1 MSDDEDE
8 PASDGERVRYEEI
21 LHAEGH
27 EHVQGTHA
35 STFEVTTDDFLTPA
49 GDCILGIESDRAPA
63 AFADAFVAACQDD
76 DARIVTELSI
86 VADDDANRDGRAD
99 AEDGPFTQ
107 RIVAR
112 GDPELSFTNDRSAVW
127 RTSEYVD
134 DRTVAV
140 EADHAAAD
148 VDDDFVAALAAGAEL
163 EVTIVV
169 EAPA

>member
-1 MSDDEDE
+1 MSEDTDAL
-8 PASDGERVRYEEI
+8 ASDAEQVRYEEV
-21 LHAEGH
+21 LRATGH

-49 GDCILGIESDRAPA
+49 GDCIVGIEADRAPA
-63 AFADAFVAACQDD
+63 SFDDAFVAACQDP
-76 DARIVTELSI
+76 DATIVTELS
-86 VADDDANRDGRAD
+86 VAGDEGEDSA
-99 AEDGPFTQ
+99 DGPATQ

-112 GDPELSFTNDRSAVW
+112 GDPDLSFENDRSAVW

-148 VDDDFVAALAAGAEL
+148 LDRDLVTALAAGAEL